1 MAVAIDSPARCEL
14 RAVIRFLQAEENS
27 AAEIPRR
34 MSRVYGNSF
43 MSDGVVREWCR
54 KFKDGRTDVH
64 DEGGQG
70 RKSVATDDIVQRVD
84 QAVKQNRRF
93 AISELSMKFPD
104 VSRSSLYSIV
114 TEQLH
119 YRKVCARWV
128 PQILTDDHKTHRMVA
143 AFEFLDCYNTD
154 GEDF

>member
-1 MAVAIDSPARCEL
+1 MAVAIDSSTKCEL
-14 RAVIRFLQAEENS
+14 RAVIRFLQAEGNS
-27 AAEIPRR
+27 AAEIHRK
-34 MSRVYGNSF
+34 MSRVYVNSF

-70 RKSVATDDIVQRVD
+70 RKSVATDDVVQRVN

-93 AISELSMKFPD
+93 IISELSMKFPE

-114 TEQLH
+114 TEQSR

-128 PQILTDDHKTHRMVA
+128 PQMLTDDHKTRRMV
-143 AFEFLDCYNTD
+143 
-154 GEDF
+154 